1 MKCSGVTG
9 NVQGE
14 HDGRNGTAT
23 SASRR
28 PGPAGG
34 FSPLPPVFRFRRSG
48 NFLLEQVFEPVR
60 IQFVG
65 GAARCPLP
73 DFVKGESK

>member
-14 HDGRNGTAT
+14 HDGRNGTDA

-28 PGPAGG
+28 PGPAGD
-34 FSPLPPVFRFRRSG
+34 FSPVPPFFRFLLFD
-48 NFLLEQVFEPVR
+48 NFSLEQVFELVR
-60 IQFVG
+60 IRFVG